1 MSRQSE
7 ITNALASLVKKAVP
21 SVNWNV
27 NIVGANVGKGVE
39 GTISC
44 DEVSYEQEAYDVC
57 TATAIY
63 SVYVLDING
72 NTDIDSMSDVLFGAL
87 HNNDLNGLIDNGF
100 VKRVVFGTPRGNT
113 KAVAMLM
120 EYQVEYV
127 QEE

>member
-7 ITNALASLVKKAVP
+7 ITSALASLCRKVVP
-21 SVNWNV
+21 GINWNV
-27 NIVGANVGKGVE
+27 NIVGANAGKGVE

-72 NTDIDSMSDVLFGAL
+72 KTDVDNLCDVLFKAL
-87 HNNDLNGLIDNGF
+87 HNSDLNGLIDNGL
-100 VKRVVFGTPRGNT
+100 VKRVTFGTPRGNT

-120 EYQVEYV
+120 VYQVEYM

>member
-87 HNNDLNGLIDNGF
+87 HNNDLNGLIDNGL

>member
-21 SVNWNV
+21 SVNWSV
-27 NIVGANVGKGVE
+27 NIVGGNASKGVE
-39 GTISC
+39 GTVSC
-44 DEVSYEQEAYDVC
+44 DEVSYEQDAYDIC

-63 SVYVLDING
+63 SIYVLDINAK
-72 NTDIDSMSDVLFGAL
+72 TDIDNMSDVLFKAV
-87 HNNDLNGLIDNGF
+87 HNNDLNGLIDNGL

-120 EYQVEYV
+120 EYQVEYM

>member
-87 HNNDLNGLIDNGF
+87 HNNDLNGLIDNGL

-127 QEE
+127 QE

>member
-27 NIVGANVGKGVE
+27 NIVGANAGKGVE

-57 TATAIY
+57 TATATY

-72 NTDIDSMSDVLFGAL
+72 NTDIDSMSDILFGAL
-87 HNNDLNGLIDNGF
+87 HNNDLNDLIDNGL

-113 KAVAMLM
+113 KAVAMLI
-120 EYQVEYV
+120 EYQVEYM

>member
-27 NIVGANVGKGVE
+27 NIVGANAGKCVE

-57 TATAIY
+57 TATATY
-63 SVYVLDING
+63 SIYVLDING
-72 NTDIDSMSDVLFGAL
+72 KTDIDNMSDVLFKAV
-87 HNNDLNGLIDNGF
+87 HNNDLNGLIDNGL

-120 EYQVEYV
+120 EYQVEYM

>member
-87 HNNDLNGLIDNGF
+87 HNNDLNGLIDNGL

-113 KAVAMLM
+113 KAVAMRI
-120 EYQVEYV
+120 EYQVKYM